1 MYIHQD
7 PLNLIICGTGGQGNI
22 LVSQMLAR
30 ALMKKGFIVTRG
42 ETYGAAQRGGAVLS
56 TIRISEKESYGPL
69 IPEGKAHIVLG
80 LEPLETLRTLKKYGN
95 PRVACISNTHPIL
108 PIGAILSD
116 ENRYP
121 SDEELRAAISRL
133 SGRAWFVDAASMA
146 SKLGAPMVTNIIMV
160 GALLGTRQLPLKA
173 GDVKPEIEESFPPET
188 TDLNLKALQSGIAV
202 VTKWRSE

>member
-1 MYIHQD
+1 MHIAQD

-56 TIRISEKESYGPL
+56 TIRISEKKSYGPL

-95 PRVACISNTHPIL
+95 PRVVCITNTHPIL
-108 PIGAILSD
+108 PIGAILSC

-133 SGRAWFVDAASMA
+133 SRRAWFVNAASVA
-146 SKLGAPMVTNIIMV
+146 AKLGVPMATNIIMV

-188 TDLNLKALQSGIAV
+188 SDLNLKALQRGIAV
-202 VTKWRSE
+202 AKRKS